1 MGTKSSK
8 ENQWGKI
15 NKAKSVQKKK
25 KQIWQNFGKFREKK
39 YKAQINEGRT
49 EQRLNNESLL
59 LEKDYKGLLWTIVVR
74 TPDYL

>member
-49 EQRLNNESLL
+49 
-59 LEKDYKGLLWTIVVR
+59 
-74 TPDYL
+74 